1 MMGPEMMTAVGGWM
15 MFGMGAVCLLAVLV
29 LLLAVAALIKYLRSP
44 GG

>member
-15 MFGMGAVCLLAVLV
+15 MFGMGAVCLLAV
-29 LLLAVAALIKYLRSP
+29 AALIKYLRSP